1 MLNLTMGSRISCD
14 GASRRD
20 MLRVGSLGLAG
31 ITLPRLLQAKAL
43 AAGSKRS
50 GALDRKNVIV
60 MWMQGGPSHIDSFDP
75 KPAAPG
81 DIRGEFSAIA
91 TRTPG
96 VQVSEHLPRLASRSD
111 LYSIIRSGY
120 SYNGSHGVADAY
132 MLSGWR
138 FNASTVYPTYGSIVS
153 RELGYRH
160 GMPPFVQLGTSI
172 DNRFN
177 GGVAGYAGAE
187 HNPFLVA
194 EDPARPDFSIDGL
207 SLPGGM
213 TAARFA
219 RRERMLDTVDR
230 WRRKV
235 EATGTDLGA
244 MNSYYEKAA
253 GLVTSPA
260 ARQAFDLSR
269 ESDRLRERY
278 GKTRLGQSCLLARRL
293 IESGVRLVTVT
304 MGGWDTHANNFKS
317 LKSSLLPSLDNA
329 YATLLEDLAERG
341 LLDDTLVVWL
351 GDFGRTPKINS
362 AAGRDHWVGSTVF
375 CIGGGGV
382 RTGLAVGRSD
392 ANAEQPATD
401 RVQVEDIAATLY
413 YLLGIDTEKHYT
425 APDGRP
431 FRILAQGRVLTEIL
445 DSRAV

>member
-1 MLNLTMGSRISCD
+1 MFNLLSGSRMHCD
-14 GASRRD
+14 GVSRRD
-20 MLRVGSLGLAG
+20 MIRVGSLGLAG
-31 ITLPRLLQAKAL
+31 ISLPRLLQAKA
-43 AAGSKRS
+43 ANPRGVQ
-50 GALDRKNVIV
+50 DRKNVIV

-75 KPAAPG
+75 KPAAPA
-81 DIRGEFSAIA
+81 DIRGEFAAIP

-96 VQVSEHLPRLASRSD
+96 CKVSEHLPRLASRSD
-111 LYSIIRSGY
+111 LFSIVRSGY

-138 FNASTVYPTYGSIVS
+138 FNVSTIYPTYGSVVS
-153 RELGYRH
+153 RELGYRR

-194 EDPARPDFSIDGL
+194 EDPTRPDFSIDGL
-207 SLPGGM
+207 SLSGGM

-230 WRRKV
+230 WRRQI
-235 EATGTDLGA
+235 ESSGTDMGA
-244 MNSYYEKAA
+244 MNSYYEKAS

-260 ARQAFDLSR
+260 ARQAFDLKR
-269 ESDRLRERY
+269 ESDRLRDRY
-278 GKTRLGQSCLLARRL
+278 GRTRIGQSCLLARRL

-317 LKSSLLPSLDNA
+317 LKSGLLPALDNA
-329 YATLLEDLAERG
+329 YSTLLEDLAERG
-341 LLDDTLVVWL
+341 MLDDTLVLWL

-375 CIGGGGV
+375 CMGGGGV

-392 ANAEQPATD
+392 ANGEQPATE
-401 RVQVEDIAATLY
+401 RIQVEDIAATLY
-413 YLLGIDTEKHYT
+413 HLLGINTDKHYV

-431 FRILAQGRVLTEIL
+431 FRVFAQGRVLNEML
-445 DSRAV
+445 DARAV

>member
-1 MLNLTMGSRISCD
+1 MLELSMGSHRLVGDS
-14 GASRRD
+14 SRRD
-20 MLRVGSLGLAG
+20 VIRIGSLGLAG
-31 ITLPRLLQAKAL
+31 ITLPRLLESRANG
-43 AAGSKRS
+43 AATRRS
-50 GALDRKNVIV
+50 GAIDRKNVIV

-75 KPAAPG
+75 KPSAPG

-96 VQVSEHLPRLASRSD
+96 CQVSEHLPRMASRSD

-120 SYNGSHGVADAY
+120 SYNASHGVADAY

-138 FNASTVYPTYGSIVS
+138 FNASTVYPTYGSVVS
-153 RELGYRH
+153 RELGYRQ
-160 GMPPFVQLGTSI
+160 GLPPFVQLGTSI

-194 EDPARPDFSIDGL
+194 EDPSKPDFSIDGL

-213 TAARFA
+213 TADRFA
-219 RRERMLDTVDR
+219 RRERMLDSVDR
-230 WRRKV
+230 WRRQL
-235 EATGTDLGA
+235 EASGTDLGA

-253 GLVTSPA
+253 GLVTSPK

-269 ESDRLRERY
+269 ESDKLRERY
-278 GKTRLGQSCLLARRL
+278 GRTKLGQSCLLARRL
-293 IESGVRLVTVT
+293 VEAGVRLVTVT

-317 LKSSLLPSLDNA
+317 LKGNLLPTLDNA
-329 YATLLEDLAERG
+329 YATLLEDLSDRG
-341 LLDDTLVVWL
+341 LLEDTLVVWL

-362 AAGRDHWVGSTVF
+362 AAGRDHWAGSTVF
-375 CIGGGGV
+375 CMGGGGV

-392 ANAEQPATD
+392 PNAEQPATD
-401 RVQVEDIAATLY
+401 RVEVEDIAATLY
-413 YLLGIDTEKHYT
+413 HLLGIDTEKHYV

-431 FRILAQGRVLTEIL
+431 FRILVKGRVLGEIL
-445 DSRAV
+445 DSRAI